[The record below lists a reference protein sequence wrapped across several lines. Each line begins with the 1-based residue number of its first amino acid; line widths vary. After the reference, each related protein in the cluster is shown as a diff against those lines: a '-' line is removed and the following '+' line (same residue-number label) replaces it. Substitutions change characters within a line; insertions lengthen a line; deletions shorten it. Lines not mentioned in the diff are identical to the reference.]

1 MLVCTTYGSRTS
13 ESNVPCTT
21 CGSRDSKR
29 VKKNGGRDNGNKG
42 YAYSSHNIFKSVSFK
57 STLAL
62 GTKIGCAE
70 KAIIFHYCYHNYSLD
85 EAVLTDNFNHD
96 VTDVGPACDAGRLKQ
111 KNRFRLKK
119 NIITV
124 TQLLHFFK

>member
-1 MLVCTTYGSRTS
+1 MSPLAIHLK
-13 ESNVPCTT
+13 E
-21 CGSRDSKR
+21 
-29 VKKNGGRDNGNKG
+29 NGDRDNGNKG
-42 YAYSSHNIFKSVSFK
+42 YAYLAHDIFESVTFK

-62 GTKIGCAE
+62 GTKIGCAV
-70 KAIIFHYCYHNYSLD
+70 KGIIFHYCYHSYSLD
-85 EAVLTDNFNHD
+85 EVILTDIINHH
-96 VTDVGPACDAGRLKQ
+96 VTDVGPACDLGRLKQ